1 MVPGDE
7 SIAKLNFQII
17 EFEYKLY
24 QICSL
29 KNMDY
34 RSTQVLPA
42 LIATFGAF
50 GCGTGIAWPSV
61 VQKQIE

>member
-1 MVPGDE
+1 M
-7 SIAKLNFQII
+7 SFQMI
-17 EFEYKLY
+17 EFEYKLCK
-24 QICSL
+24 IGTL

-42 LIATFGAF
+42 FIATFGAF